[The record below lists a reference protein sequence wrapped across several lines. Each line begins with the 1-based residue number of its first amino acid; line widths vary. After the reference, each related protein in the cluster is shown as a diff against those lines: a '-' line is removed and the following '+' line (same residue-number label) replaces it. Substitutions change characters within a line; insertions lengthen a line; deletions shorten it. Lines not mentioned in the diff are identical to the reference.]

1 MILSILLVLIG
12 TGCASPDAHDS
23 ESPPTAE
30 TASPDSSSQQ
40 ASVDSNASSST
51 PQGERSL
58 NERLD
63 DLSLAARI
71 KQALARDRRL
81 RGYDFEPKVERGTVL
96 LEGDVQTEEEHERA
110 AEIAARLSEVQAVTN
125 AVTVVGQPVVAE
137 NNSETETNNSRAGA
151 THVVQPGETLWDI
164 ARSHRSSVGSIQQH
178 NKLND
183 GRLQPGQ
190 ELEIPDR

>member
-1 MILSILLVLIG
+1 MILGALLVLVG
-12 TGCASPDAHDS
+12 TGCASPDAS
-23 ESPPTAE
+23 NPESPPTAD
-30 TASPDSSSQQ
+30 TTSTDSSSQQ
-40 ASVDSNASSST
+40 ANVDSNAVPPT

-81 RGYDFEPKVERGTVL
+81 RGYDFDPKVEQGTVL
-96 LEGDVQTEEEHERA
+96 LEGDVQTEDEHERA
-110 AEIAARLSEVQAVTN
+110 AEITARLSEVQAVTN

-137 NNSETETNNSRAGA
+137 NRDSNDTNSQAGA

-178 NKLND
+178 NGLSD

-190 ELEIPDR
+190 TLKIPEP